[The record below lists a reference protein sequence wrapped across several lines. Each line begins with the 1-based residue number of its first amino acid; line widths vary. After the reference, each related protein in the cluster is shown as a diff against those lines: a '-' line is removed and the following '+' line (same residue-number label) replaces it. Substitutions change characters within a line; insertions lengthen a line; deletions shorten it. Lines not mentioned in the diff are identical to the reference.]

1 MGIEIIGKLTQKNNG
16 DFKLVDLENVDY
28 DGTGKNAKQELEKK
42 IEEAK
47 NSSDTTAIKA
57 DIQTLKD
64 NAINLIEDETSMEGI
79 KDNEYPSLT
88 TQDKT
93 LIGSINE
100 VNSQY
105 KDIVNLNFIDHG
117 GDKTGLVD
125 NSKILENIINSFSDE
140 ILITLPKGIY
150 LISENITIPS
160 NISFKFN
167 MGAIIKIAT
176 NKKVVINGKIFAGNY
191 TIFDGEGIADI
202 HLSSTPI
209 VLSWYS
215 GDSFNIKW
223 NKIKQT
229 LESWRNYELIV
240 PKPYPNQEGAKQL
253 SDNDINWWVWK
264 LTEPW
269 VLDDKCNQAIINMYG
284 ELSCD
289 GIVSAGLVIDDVEKP
304 ENILFPLG
312 ITIRGVNNTDN
323 YFTTGIEI
331 RGTARLIFNGKV
343 DIQYCDYGL
352 VVGGSNQKRE
362 VGQMYFD
369 YLHIAFIKTRH
380 IILDGNKMQIIGN
393 RFRDV
398 VLERVINDNQDCI
411 SVKGNCKN
419 NIFDCIQY
427 LTGTDNDDT
436 TESAKDARNIIVL
449 QSTNTG
455 HPVANEIRK
464 IYATNIT
471 GCGIKIEDL
480 SNGTESKVEDTI
492 IGYINCDGGTG
503 IDINYCKGTKVT
515 CASNGAM
522 THRIRSN
529 SEYTSMNI
537 GNRSGKITDE
547 GSFTIINNFVN
558 VGKVN
563 ELPNTVGSKIGN
575 LVCCDKKIY
584 LRISETGTASNDFI
598 LLSNI

>member
-1 MGIEIIGKLTQKNNG
+1 MGDKVKVREGNDGYSYPYTSPDLVIDKNGKSNTKKFEEI
-16 DFKLVDLENVDY
+16 D
-28 DGTGKNAKQELEKK
+28 
-42 IEEAK
+42 
-47 NSSDTTAIKA
+47 
-57 DIQTLKD
+57 
-64 NAINLIEDETSMEGI
+64 
-79 KDNEYPSLT
+79 
-88 TQDKT
+88 
-93 LIGSINE
+93 
-100 VNSQY
+100 SQF
-105 KDIVNLNFIDHG
+105 KDIVNLNFIDYG
-117 GDKTGLVD
+117 GDKNGLD
-125 NSKILENIINSFSDE
+125 NSKVLENIINKFSDE
-140 ILITLPKGIY
+140 ILVTLPKGTY
-150 LISENITIPS
+150 LISETITIPS

-167 MGAIIKIAT
+167 MGAKIKIAT
-176 NKKVVINGKIFAGNY
+176 NKKVIINGKIFAGNY

-289 GIVSAGLVIDDVEKP
+289 GIVSAGLLIDDVEKP

-362 VGQMYFD
+362 VGQLYFD

-584 LRISETGTASNDFI
+584 LRISETGIASNDFI
-598 LLSNI
+598 LLS